1 MDFTKKIKHIRSSAT
16 CYKVKVAETFYG
28 TNEARFFFESPY
40 RDDYDDYQEESDFVP
55 DKIVDRF
62 GRRVLSL
69 S

>member
-28 TNEARFFFESPY
+28 TDDARFFFESPY
-40 RDDYDDYQEESDFVP
+40 CEDYDDYQDFVP
-55 DKIVDRF
+55 DKIVDRL
-62 GRRVLSL
+62 GRRILSL

>member
-1 MDFTKKIKHIRSSAT
+1 MDFKKIKHIRSSAT
-16 CYKVKVAETFYG
+16 GYRAKLFYD
-28 TNEARFFFESPY
+28 TDKTKLFFESPY